1 MAGQKTMAE
10 IGLEILRVAQSELY
24 LNLPYLDLALCALT
38 FVPGDEMTPTLATDG
53 EQLHYN
59 STYLSERY
67 LRALTGVNR
76 TYLHVVL
83 HCMMR
88 HLAKKRG
95 KDSVLWDLACDI
107 AVESILD
114 ALAENYP
121 CLKGV
126 VAPMRRGLYGELRTQ
141 MRVLTAE
148 GIYYVLLRRQLP
160 AQELAR
166 LRREFFEDDH
176 GLWAPES
183 REQKEQSDRQDKK
196 WGSMSERTQTG
207 LETVMS
213 ERSTGGE
220 AVYEQVKVANREG
233 VDYRD
238 FLRRFAVPREVIGVD
253 GDAFDYG
260 FYSYGLR
267 LYGNM
272 PLVEPPETREEK
284 RIQDFVI
291 AVDTSLSTSGAL
303 VLQFLAATYSILR
316 STETFS
322 TKVNIRII
330 QCDDQVRNDTVIRD
344 LGQLADYMDNF
355 QLAGGSATDFRP
367 VFAYV
372 EQLRATGELPG
383 LRGLIYFTDGMGIY
397 PKKRPPYETAFI
409 MMEAPLIPVEVP
421 PWAIRLSLTESELA
435 QAARPDPL
443 EDEGLI
449 WSESPYL

>member
-1 MAGQKTMAE
+1 MANKKTMAAV
-10 IGLEILRVAQSELY
+10 GTQILRASQSELY
-24 LNLPYLDLALCALT
+24 LNLPYLDLALCALA
-38 FVPGDEMTPTLATDG
+38 FVPDEEMTPTLATDG
-53 EQLHYN
+53 EQLYYN
-59 STYLSERY
+59 SAYLSERY
-67 LRALTGVNR
+67 LRSLTGVNR
-76 TYLHVVL
+76 TYLHVML
-83 HCMMR
+83 HCMLR

-114 ALAENYP
+114 ALADDYP
-121 CLKGV
+121 CLKGIGT
-126 VAPMRRGLYGELRTQ
+126 PMRHSLYGDMRAH

-148 GIYYVLLRRQLP
+148 GIYLELLRRRLTEHDITQL
-160 AQELAR
+160 QR
-166 LRREFFEDDH
+166 TFFEDDH

-183 REQKEQSDRQDKK
+183 RDQQERSDRQDEK
-196 WGSMSERTQTG
+196 WGGISERTQTG

-213 ERSTGGE
+213 GHATGGE
-220 AVYEQVKVANREG
+220 VVYEQVKVANREG
-233 VDYRD
+233 VDYRN

-291 AVDTSLSTSGAL
+291 AVDTSLSTSGGL
-303 VLQFLAATYSILR
+303 VRQFLAATYSILR

-322 TKVNIRII
+322 TKVNIRIL
-330 QCDDQVRNDTVIRD
+330 QCDDQIRSDTTIRD
-344 LGQLADYMDNF
+344 LSQLEDYMDHF
-355 QLAGGSATDFRP
+355 KLAGGSATDFRP
-367 VFAYV
+367 VFTHV
-372 EQLRATGELPG
+372 EQLRAAGELPG

-409 MMEAPLIPVEVP
+409 MMEAPLISVEVP
-421 PWAIRLSLTESELA
+421 PWAIRLSLTESELE
-435 QAARPDPL
+435 QAARPAIEND
-443 EDEGLI
+443 GLD
-449 WSESPYL
+449 WAESPYL

>member
-1 MAGQKTMAE
+1 MAGNKTMAQV
-10 IGLEILRVAQSELY
+10 GLDILRASQSELY
-24 LNLPYLDLALCALT
+24 LNLPYLDMALCALE
-38 FVPGDEMTPTLATDG
+38 FVPDGETTPTLATNG
-53 EQLHYN
+53 EQLYYN
-59 STYLSERY
+59 SVYLSERF

-76 TYLHVVL
+76 TYLHIVL
-83 HCMMR
+83 HCMLR

-95 KDSVLWDLACDI
+95 KDAILWDLSCDI

-114 ALAENYP
+114 ALAGDYP
-121 CLKGV
+121 CLKGTG
-126 VAPMRRGLYGELRTQ
+126 APMRRGLYGDLRAR

-148 GIYYVLLRRQLP
+148 GIYYELLSRQLP
-160 AQELAR
+160 EQELAR
-166 LRREFFEDDH
+166 LGREFFEDDH
-176 GLWAPES
+176 GLWAPEN
-183 REQKEQSDRQDKK
+183 RDEKEQSDRQDQK
-196 WGSMSERTQTG
+196 WGNLSERTQTG
-207 LETVMS
+207 LETVMAG
-213 ERSTGGE
+213 RSTGGE

-272 PLVEPPETREEK
+272 PLIEPPETREEK

-291 AVDTSLSTSGAL
+291 AVDTSLSTSGEL
-303 VLQFLAATYSILR
+303 VRAFLSATYSILS

-330 QCDDQVRNDTVIRD
+330 QCDDQVRDDTVLHD
-344 LGQLADYMDNF
+344 LGQLADYMNNF
-355 QLAGGSATDFRP
+355 RLTGGSATDFRP
-367 VFAYV
+367 VFEHVAR
-372 EQLRATGELPG
+372 LRAAGELPG

-397 PKKRPPYETAFI
+397 PQKRPPYETAFI
-409 MMEAPLIPVEVP
+409 MLGEPIIPVKIP

-435 QAARPDPL
+435 LAARPAPL
-443 EDEGLI
+443 ADEGPD
-449 WSESPYL
+449 WAESPYL

>member
-1 MAGQKTMAE
+1 MADKQMMAQVGQK
-10 IGLEILRVAQSELY
+10 ILRAAQSELY
-24 LNLPYLDLALCALT
+24 LNLPYLDMALCALT
-38 FVPGDEMTPTLATDG
+38 FVPDDEMTPTLATDG

-67 LRALTGVNR
+67 LRALSGVNR
-76 TYLHVVL
+76 TYLHIVL
-83 HCMMR
+83 HCMLR

-114 ALAENYP
+114 TLAEDYP

-126 VAPMRRGLYGELRTQ
+126 VAPMRRGLYGDLRSH

-148 GIYYVLLRRQLP
+148 GIYYELLRRQLP
-160 AQELAR
+160 EQELAQLGR
-166 LRREFFEDDH
+166 AFFEDDH

-183 REQKEQSDRQDKK
+183 REQKEQSDRQDEK
-196 WGSMSERTQTG
+196 WNDMSQRTQTG

-213 ERSTGGE
+213 GRSTGGE

-238 FLRRFAVPREVIGVD
+238 FLRRFAIPREVIGVD

-267 LYGNM
+267 LFGNM

-291 AVDTSLSTSGAL
+291 AVDTSLSTSGEL
-303 VLQFLAATYSILR
+303 VRQFLASTYSILR

-330 QCDDQVRNDTVIRD
+330 QCDDQVRNDTAIRD
-344 LGQLADYMDNF
+344 LAQLEDYMNNF

-367 VFAYV
+367 VFAHV
-372 EQLRATGELPG
+372 EQLRAAGELPG

-409 MMEAPLIPVEVP
+409 MMEPPLISVEVP
-421 PWAIRLSLTESELA
+421 PWAIRLSLTESELSKA
-435 QAARPDPL
+435 VRPALL
-443 EDEGLI
+443 EDEAQV
-449 WSESPYL
+449 WAESPYL